1 MKRVSFAAL
10 AAIVMTSSAWALT
23 PGMPNK
29 ADAGSMVVQVKKD
42 QHPKGPSGPPYGN
55 QYGKYGKKKPGMSHG
70 PGKPG
75 PGGPGYYKPGHKY
88 SKAPS
93 GWKRHSKR
101 PVGWATRGCIVVGP
115 VWFCP

>member
-29 ADAGSMVVQVKKD
+29 ANAGSMVVQVKKD